1 MAEYVTNIVV
11 DKHNTWT
18 LIKHVAGSVNKAAA
32 KTDEK
37 IYGTQVHVQ
46 VREQAFAEKHP
57 TLSTIGTVMG
67 IILGSAVMIAIFIG
81 FISGN
86 IRGRDF
92 IGF

>member
-1 MAEYVTNIVV
+1 MAEYVTNIVI

-37 IYGTQVHVQ
+37 VYGTQIHVQ
-46 VREQAFAEKHP
+46 VREQTFAEKHP
-57 TLSTIGTVMG
+57 TLSTVGTVTG
-67 IILGSAVMIAIFIG
+67 IILGSALVFVVFIG
-81 FISGN
+81 FISGH
-86 IRGRDF
+86 IRGRDM